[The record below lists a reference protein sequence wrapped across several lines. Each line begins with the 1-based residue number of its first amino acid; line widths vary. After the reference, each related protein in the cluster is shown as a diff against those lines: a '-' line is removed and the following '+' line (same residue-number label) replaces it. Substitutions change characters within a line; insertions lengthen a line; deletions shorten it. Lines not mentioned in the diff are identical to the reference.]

1 MTPKEILRR
10 IRALVAMHPSERPI
24 SLDRLEQLSGY
35 SGDLSVIIEGKGG
48 MHERTRI
55 RLGRA
60 LEWVENDQVV
70 IGKIQG
76 KRGGGST
83 SASVHIRAPQP
94 PQVTV
99 RRVTFTPGGP
109 RIQFVAVN
117 PRTFPKLSN
126 T

>member
-1 MTPKEILRR
+1 MTAKEILRR

-24 SLDRLEQLSGY
+24 SLDRLEQLAGIN
-35 SGDLSVIIEGKGG
+35 GEVAHMLRGKGS

-55 RLGRA
+55 RLSRA

-70 IGKIQG
+70 VGKVQG

-83 SASVHIRAPQP
+83 SASVHLRAPQP

-99 RRVTFTPGGP
+99 RQ
-109 RIQFVAVN
+109 IQFTSSGPKVRFVALN
-117 PRTFPKLSN
+117 PNAFPKLSKI
-126 T
+126 